1 MKLKE
6 FVDNYTGDFNLRR
19 KYDTE
24 YIFQKCNNETY
35 QASIFREFD
44 ELDIKII
51 HNRDNNITIIV
62 DRLSVLFQ
70 HQTI

>member
-6 FVDNYTGDFNLRR
+6 LVDNYTGDFNLRR

-44 ELDIKII
+44 ELEIKLI
-51 HNRDNNITIIV
+51 NNCNGNVTII
-62 DRLSVLFQ
+62 
-70 HQTI
+70 I

>member
-1 MKLKE
+1 MRIDTKLKE

-62 DRLSVLFQ
+62 
-70 HQTI
+70 

>member
-6 FVDNYTGDFNLRR
+6 FVDLYYGNFNVRR

-24 YIFQKCNNETY
+24 YLLIKVNNETY

-62 DRLSVLFQ
+62 
-70 HQTI
+70 

>member
-1 MKLKE
+1 MLSMIVMVVILIILASTISKWKIFMLI
-6 FVDNYTGDFNLRR
+6 TL
-19 KYDTE
+19 TI

-62 DRLSVLFQ
+62 
-70 HQTI
+70 

>member
-6 FVDNYTGDFNLRR
+6 FVDLYYGNFNVRR

-44 ELDIKII
+44 ELEIKLI
-51 HNRDNNITIIV
+51 NNCNGNVTII
-62 DRLSVLFQ
+62 
-70 HQTI
+70 I

>member
-1 MKLKE
+1 MRLKE
-6 FVDNYTGDFNLRR
+6 FVDLYYGNFNLRR